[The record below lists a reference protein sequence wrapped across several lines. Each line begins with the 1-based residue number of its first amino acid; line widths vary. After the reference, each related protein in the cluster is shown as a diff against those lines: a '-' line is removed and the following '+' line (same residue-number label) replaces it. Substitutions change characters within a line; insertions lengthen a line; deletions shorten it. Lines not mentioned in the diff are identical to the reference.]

1 MQGTVDGF
9 SYGLVTPVAAFLMAC
24 LSAAL
29 GLRCTARSLRQPH
42 SRRPGRLALGAAA
55 IGSGVWAA
63 HVIGM
68 TGFAV
73 SGTPVDYDVPTS
85 LASLGLGILMIGIG
99 IFIVGSRRTAPMALV
114 TGGTVT
120 GLGIATIHFLSMAGV
135 RLHGRVE
142 YDTPTVALSVL
153 IAVAAAIAALW
164 TVVAHRGFRWELT
177 ASAVM
182 GIAATGMHYTGMAAV
197 HVRLDP
203 GAATASGGGQEAP
216 TLLPMLIGPAVL
228 LLSTAVMV
236 LFDPLT
242 ESGRGNGEPP
252 EALFSGPA
260 GVPAQRTRRGA
271 QPRLPHRASAKADR
285 ASARSE
291 HGGAPDFHDW

>member
-1 MQGTVDGF
+1 
-9 SYGLVTPVAAFLMAC
+9 
-24 LSAAL
+24 
-29 GLRCTARSLRQPH
+29 
-42 SRRPGRLALGAAA
+42 
-55 IGSGVWAA
+55 
-63 HVIGM
+63 M

-153 IAVAAAIAALW
+153 IAVAAATAALW
-164 TVVAHRGFRWELT
+164 TVVAHQGFLWDLT

-182 GIAATGMHYTGMAAV
+182 GVAATGMHYTGMAAV

-203 GAATASGGGQEAP
+203 GAVTASGGGQDAP

-228 LLSTAVMV
+228 LLFTAVMV
-236 LFDPLT
+236 LFDPLM
-242 ESGRGNGEPP
+242 ESGPGNGEPP

-271 QPRLPHRASAKADR
+271 QPRLPHRAPAEADR